1 MSCRF
6 LHPARL
12 TQRPWLVE
20 KFSSCYD
27 RADLQQTPRVIF
39 QAADGPQL
47 YVRTE
52 EIPCLQAICVRSL
65 GEPPA
70 CDPEL
75 TAISNSNP
83 GDPTIRATRRITF
96 GFGNSAH
103 SANPGEDPL
112 SGVPIGFS
120 RGIYCST
127 NPSGTTVRISGP
139 RPTSGCPRF
148 ATHSAQCRTRRTA
161 NAWSEA
167 NACSPDRTS
176 SRRAISTLAAN
187 SARSS

>member
-52 EIPCLQAICVRSL
+52 EIPCLQATCARSL

-96 GFGNSAH
+96 GSATPLIPQIQEKTPPQESP
-103 SANPGEDPL
+103 SASPAESTAQPTPPALPSESPGPAQPAAAPVSPL
-112 SGVPIGFS
+112 IP
-120 RGIYCST
+120 
-127 NPSGTTVRISGP
+127 PSAGP
-139 RPTSGCPRF
+139 GALPTP
-148 ATHSAQCRTRRTA
+148 
-161 NAWSEA
+161 
-167 NACSPDRTS
+167 SPKP
-176 SRRAISTLAAN
+176 TLA
-187 SARSS
+187 